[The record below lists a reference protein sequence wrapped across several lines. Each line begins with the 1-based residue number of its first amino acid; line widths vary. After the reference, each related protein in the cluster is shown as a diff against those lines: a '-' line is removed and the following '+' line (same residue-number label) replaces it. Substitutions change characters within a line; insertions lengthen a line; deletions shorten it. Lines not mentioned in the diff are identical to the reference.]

1 MSDAIILEPALTWSG
16 CLRRY
21 LDAHPQ
27 AREGLLADAHQPL
40 TRKTLAG
47 WFDALALADPEL
59 PRPELARRLRQ
70 LRRRVFQTLMVRDLN
85 SQAALHEVVSAMSQL
100 ADLAT
105 GSAYACAQR
114 ELGRRHGL
122 PRGARS
128 GAPQDMLILGM
139 GKLGGQELN
148 VSSDIDLIMLYE
160 EDGETNGERPL
171 SHQEFHGRTVRLMST
186 ILSEPDTDGLVFRT
200 DLRLRPDGSSGPLA
214 WSLQALEHY
223 LIHQGREWERYAWL
237 KARLIHCPLHDGAQY
252 QAQRHRLEALRRSF
266 VYRKYLDFDTLSA
279 LRELRE
285 RIRHDWQQRAH
296 ARRGVD
302 AWHNIKLGEGG
313 IREIEFV
320 VQLNQ
325 LIRGGQQ
332 PSLQQRNLLAALH
345 KQRRAGLLAEDDMRT
360 IESAYV
366 FLRQLEHRLQYRE
379 DEQTHLLPRDSGT
392 LAALAQ
398 SMGFERTEDFT
409 SRLQEHRDRVS
420 HYFHDAFRMAGVAD
434 RPAGGRLAAQPQPPA
449 ASPGAAPVDGPVQ
462 DDMQTRLQ
470 ALLNGSRVRS
480 LPPASRQRLDALRPH
495 LQQAALQTDDPVL
508 TLQRMLNLLEHI
520 MQRSAYLALLS
531 EYPETLARV
540 ARIVHASPWASEYL
554 NRYPLLLDSLIE
566 WRSLLQVP
574 DFAVLADQLRNDLD
588 ACILPDGEADIEQQM
603 NLMRDVQHQVT
614 FQLLAQD
621 LENLLSV
628 ETLADHL
635 SALADLML
643 AEAIRRVWPQVLP
656 RALRADPPAP
666 HFSIIAYG
674 KLGGKELGYASDL
687 DLVFLYDDPDQDA
700 SERYVKLGRRV
711 ASWLST
717 LTSSGRL
724 YDIDLRLRPDGDAGL
739 LAVPIDAFHR
749 YQLEQAWPWEHQ
761 ALTRARFVA
770 GDADIG
776 ARFEAIRQQILLLP
790 RDPDILREQVRSM
803 RDRIAQGHPNPSG
816 LFDLKH
822 DRGGMV
828 DIEFITQYLVL
839 CHAGKHPELLGNL
852 GNIAL
857 LGLAARAGLIPQ
869 LLADEAANTYRA
881 FRRRQHALRLQGADK
896 ARVPGLEFVREREAV
911 ILLWEQVFGP
921 AATRPTSADAK

>member
-1 MSDAIILEPALTWSG
+1 MSDPIILEPALAWSG
-16 CLRRY
+16 YLRRH

-27 AREGLLADAHQPL
+27 ARNALLADAQQAL
-40 TRKTLAG
+40 TRKVLAG
-47 WFDALALADPEL
+47 WFSEHALADPEL
-59 PRPELARRLRQ
+59 PRTELQTRLRQ

-85 SQAALHEVVSAMSQL
+85 GQATLHEVVSAMSQL
-100 ADLAT
+100 ADLAV

-114 ELGRRHGL
+114 EISQRHGL
-122 PRGARS
+122 PRNAHDGR
-128 GAPQDMLILGM
+128 PQDMLILGM
-139 GKLGGQELN
+139 GKLGGKELN
-148 VSSDIDLIMLYE
+148 VSSDIDLIMLYDR
-160 EDGETNGERPL
+160 DGETDGARPL
-171 SHQEFHGRTVRLMST
+171 SHQEFHGRTIRLMSA
-186 ILSEPDTDGLVFRT
+186 ILSEPDIHGIVFRT

-214 WSLQALEHY
+214 WSLRALEHY

-237 KARLIHCPLHDGAQY
+237 KARLIPCPLHDESSHRDQG
-252 QAQRHRLEALRRSF
+252 HRLEALRRSF
-266 VYRKYLDFDTLSA
+266 VYRKYLDFDALAA

-325 LIRGGQQ
+325 LIRAGQQ

-345 KQRRAGLLAEDDMRT
+345 KQRRAGLLAEDDMRA

-366 FLRQLEHRLQYRE
+366 FLRQVEHRLQYRE
-379 DEQTHLLPRDSGT
+379 DEQTHLLPRDTET
-392 LAALAQ
+392 LQALSQ
-398 SMGFERTEDFT
+398 SMGFAQAGAFT
-409 SRLQEHRDRVS
+409 ACLQAHRDQVS
-420 HYFHDAFRMAGVAD
+420 RYFHDAFRLAGVAD
-434 RPAGGRLAAQPQPPA
+434 GSAGNRRPAPPPPE
-449 ASPGAAPVDGPVQ
+449 ASDTVHTPLDVTLQ
-462 DDMQTRLQ
+462 DSLRARIQ
-470 ALLNGSRVRS
+470 ALLAGSRVRS
-480 LPPASRQRLDALRPH
+480 LPAASRRRLDALLPH
-495 LQQAALQTDDPVL
+495 LQQAALRTDDPVL

-540 ARIVHASPWASEYL
+540 ARIVHASPWASDYL
-554 NRYPLLLDSLIE
+554 SRYPLLLDSLIE
-566 WRSLLQVP
+566 WRSLLTVP
-574 DFAVLADQLRNDLD
+574 DFEVLADQLRNDLD
-588 ACILPDGEADIEQQM
+588 ACVLPDGEADIETQM
-603 NLMRDVQHQVT
+603 NLMRDVQHQIT

-656 RALRADPPAP
+656 KTLRAHPPAA

-674 KLGGKELGYASDL
+674 KLGGKEIGYASDL
-687 DLVFLYDDPDQDA
+687 DLVFLYDDPDHEA
-700 SERYVKLGRRV
+700 SERYTKLGRRV

-770 GDADIG
+770 GDAAIG
-776 ARFEAIRQQILLLP
+776 ARFEAIRRQILLLP
-790 RDPDILREQVRSM
+790 RDPDALRGQVRSM
-803 RDRIAQGHPNPSG
+803 REKIAQGHPNPSG

-839 CHAGKHPELLGNL
+839 CHAGAHPELLDNL

-869 LLADEAANTYRA
+869 VLADEAASAYRA

-896 ARVPGLEFVREREAV
+896 ARVPGLAFVREREAV
-911 ILLWEQVFGP
+911 ILLWEQVLGP
-921 AATRPTSADAK
+921 AEDGPAP